1 MRPSINESEP
11 VYRPTLSVR
20 PLAPPASH
28 YYVIS
33 QTLRCPDMKC

>member
-20 PLAPPASH
+20 RLALPAPN
-28 YYVIS
+28 YVIS